1 MYCGSI
7 LRLCSHQCRLPKLAP
22 VSEPL
27 HVAVGVIQDSLGRVL
42 VARRSTQQHQ
52 GGLWEFPGGK
62 VEKGESVRDA
72 LCRELY
78 EELGI
83 EVDVAYP
90 FTLIDYRYTDRHV
103 LLDVWRV
110 ERFTGVPIARESQPL
125 EWRNVSELDQDEF
138 PAANRQIIQ
147 ALNSEG

>member
-1 MYCGSI
+1 M
-7 LRLCSHQCRLPKLAP
+7 P

-42 VARRSTQQHQ
+42 VARRSARQHQ

-62 VEKGESVRDA
+62 VEKDESVRDA

-90 FTLIDYRYTDRHV
+90 FKLIDYRYTDRHV

-110 ERFTGVPIARESQPL
+110 TRFTGVPIARESQPL
-125 EWRNVSELDQDEF
+125 EGRNVAELDQDEF
-138 PAANRQIIQ
+138 PAANRQIIR

>member
-1 MYCGSI
+1 
-7 LRLCSHQCRLPKLAP
+7 

-42 VARRSTQQHQ
+42 VARRSAQQHQ

-62 VEKGESVRDA
+62 VEEGESVRDA
-72 LCRELY
+72 LHRELY

-83 EVDVAYP
+83 EVNLAYP
-90 FTLIDYRYTDRHV
+90 FTLIDYRYTDLHV

-110 ERFTGVPIARESQPL
+110 KRFTGVPMARESQPL

>member
-1 MYCGSI
+1 
-7 LRLCSHQCRLPKLAP
+7 

-42 VARRSTQQHQ
+42 VARRSAQQHQ

-72 LCRELY
+72 LHRELY

-83 EVDVAYP
+83 EVNLAYP
-90 FTLIDYRYTDRHV
+90 FTLIDHRYTDRHV

-110 ERFTGVPIARESQPL
+110 KRFTGVPMARESQPL

>member
-1 MYCGSI
+1 M
-7 LRLCSHQCRLPKLAP
+7 
-22 VSEPL
+22 SEPL

-42 VARRSTQQHQ
+42 VARRSAQQHQ

-72 LCRELY
+72 LHRELY

-83 EVDVAYP
+83 EVNLAYP
-90 FTLIDYRYTDRHV
+90 FTLIDYRYTDLHV

-110 ERFTGVPIARESQPL
+110 KRFTGVPMARESQPL

>member
-1 MYCGSI
+1 M
-7 LRLCSHQCRLPKLAP
+7 
-22 VSEPL
+22 SEPL

-90 FTLIDYRYTDRHV
+90 FTLIDYSYTDRHV

>member
-1 MYCGSI
+1 
-7 LRLCSHQCRLPKLAP
+7 

-42 VARRSTQQHQ
+42 VARRSAQQHQ

-72 LCRELY
+72 LHRELY

-83 EVDVAYP
+83 EVNLAYP
-90 FTLIDYRYTDRHV
+90 FTLIDYRYTDLHV

-110 ERFTGVPIARESQPL
+110 KRFTGVPMARESQPL
-125 EWRNVSELDQDEF
+125 EWRNISELDQDEF

>member
-1 MYCGSI
+1 MRY
-7 LRLCSHQCRLPKLAP
+7 
-22 VSEPL
+22 V
-27 HVAVGVIQDSLGRVL
+27 
-42 VARRSTQQHQ
+42 
-52 GGLWEFPGGK
+52 
-62 VEKGESVRDA
+62 
-72 LCRELY
+72 ELY

-110 ERFTGVPIARESQPL
+110 SASQASPCRARISAL

-147 ALNSEG
+147 ALQSEG